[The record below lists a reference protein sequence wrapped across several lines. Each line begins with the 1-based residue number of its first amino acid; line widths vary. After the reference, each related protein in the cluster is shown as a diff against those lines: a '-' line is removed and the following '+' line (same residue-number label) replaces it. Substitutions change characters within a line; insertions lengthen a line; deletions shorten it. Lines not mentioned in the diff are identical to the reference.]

1 MPNTGNPRPGEPIEK
16 SLTETHQQVQH
27 AAEDARRAGEEV
39 AAALES
45 QANTILGAAAGL
57 DGMLKGLLNTTADAL
72 DNLNPADIIKSSG
85 ALNAQHALDQL
96 LNYSQVPTGLLQ
108 SSGIH

>member
-1 MPNTGNPRPGEPIEK
+1 MR
-16 SLTETHQQVQH
+16 
-27 AAEDARRAGEEV
+27 AAPGEEV

>member
-1 MPNTGNPRPGEPIEK
+1 VGGPPPG
-16 SLTETHQQVQH
+16 
-27 AAEDARRAGEEV
+27 RG
-39 AAALES
+39 
-45 QANTILGAAAGL
+45 
-57 DGMLKGLLNTTADAL
+57 GMLKALQNPPADAL

-85 ALNAQHALDQL
+85 ALNAQHALNQL

>member
-1 MPNTGNPRPGEPIEK
+1 
-16 SLTETHQQVQH
+16 
-27 AAEDARRAGEEV
+27 
-39 AAALES
+39 
-45 QANTILGAAAGL
+45 
-57 DGMLKGLLNTTADAL
+57 MLKGLLNTTADTL

-85 ALNAQHALDQL
+85 ALNAQQALDQL